1 MPALSTTPT
10 NPNPSHVGLS
20 IVIWLNGNQD
30 RNGSGLNWDAYG
42 DMDMIPQIEEPP
54 NPIEEMMETVQQYLQ
69 GEFQFPDDEYDEE
82 PVDPAQAEP

>member
-1 MPALSTTPT
+1 
-10 NPNPSHVGLS
+10 
-20 IVIWLNGNQD
+20 
-30 RNGSGLNWDAYG
+30 
-42 DMDMIPQIEEPP
+42 MIPQIEEPP